1 MVIIVVGIVTG
12 VLSIDITSD
21 KNQRL
26 YIGHSTISKRVF
38 LMSWIRFILML
49 ELERLSSPVS
59 TTLLLVFG
67 YVKVWKISLRI
78 FESSLLISLFPFS
91 VSLGGSYA
99 ILYSCMT

>member
-26 YIGHSTISKRVF
+26 YIGNSTISKRVF

-49 ELERLSSPVS
+49 ELERLSVHQCLALCSWSSVMS
-59 TTLLLVFG
+59 KFG
-67 YVKVWKISLRI
+67 R
-78 FESSLLISLFPFS
+78 FH
-91 VSLGGSYA
+91 
-99 ILYSCMT
+99 